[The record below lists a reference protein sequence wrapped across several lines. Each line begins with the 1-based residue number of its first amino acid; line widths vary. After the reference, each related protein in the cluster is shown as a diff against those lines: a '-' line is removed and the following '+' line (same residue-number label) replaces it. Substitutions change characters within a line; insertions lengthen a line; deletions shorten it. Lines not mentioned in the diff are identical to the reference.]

1 MSNMLEQAII
11 DATALKDAAVKNAE
25 TLVLEKYSKQIK
37 DAVENLLEQEDPLA
51 AAPADAMPPGPEP
64 GAAPPAD
71 PMAAMAGLEGPEMAE
86 ESSVMEHIP
95 LAVTSNDDE
104 KIEIPLDKLL
114 EEIKSLNETFRF
126 NGDVHDDPD
135 LQEYASFLNEGLAE
149 DLDEEIE
156 LYEDLDEDLDEEIE
170 LYEDLDEDLDEEID
184 LEESDI
190 SGLMEEL
197 IVDLLG
203 PSKSGWAGTPS
214 AIVEL
219 AEEELLAL
227 EQDSEVRERK
237 TAIRRAVQE
246 LEKANESLVNKNK
259 NLQSSVKKAKVQLVK
274 LRDAALSLNE
284 KFEDANLTNAKLL
297 YQNKALTSDSLNER
311 QKHKLVEAISRA
323 DTVEEAKVIFET
335 VESTVGA
342 AIDHR
347 TRPQSL
353 REAVTRPTSVL
364 LSSRKSEATYD
375 PNVDRMLRLAGLKKQ

>member
-135 LQEYASFLNEGLAE
+135 LQEYASFLNEGLA
-149 DLDEEIE
+149 
-156 LYEDLDEDLDEEIE
+156 EDLDEEIE

-323 DTVEEAKVIFET
+323 DTVEEAKVIFNT
-335 VESTVGA
+335 LQSTVGSTS
-342 AIDHR
+342 R
-347 TRPQSL
+347 KTRPKSL
-353 REAVTRPTSVL
+353 SEAVQKSSSMIMSARRENSKRQINNPTL
-364 LSSRKSEATYD
+364 
-375 PNVDRMLRLAGLKKQ
+375 DRWKFLAGIDKK

>member
-51 AAPADAMPPGPEP
+51 AAPAGAMPPGPEP

-71 PMAAMAGLEGPEMAE
+71 PMAGGMPGAPETAE

-95 LAVTSNDDE
+95 LAVTSSDDE

-126 NGDVHDDPD
+126 NGDTHDDPD
-135 LQEYASFLNEGLAE
+135 LQEYASFLNE
-149 DLDEEIE
+149 
-156 LYEDLDEDLDEEIE
+156 
-170 LYEDLDEDLDEEID
+170 DLDEEID
-184 LEESDI
+184 LEEGDI
-190 SGLMEEL
+190 SDLMEEL

-203 PSKSGWAGTPS
+203 PTKSGWAGTPS

-237 TAIRRAVQE
+237 TAIRKAVQE

-259 NLQSSVKKAKVQLVK
+259 NLQSSVKEAKVQLVK
-274 LRDAALSLNE
+274 LRDAAFSLNE

-323 DTVEEAKVIFET
+323 DTVEEAKVIFNT
-335 VESTVGA
+335 LQSTVGSTS
-342 AIDHR
+342 R
-347 TRPQSL
+347 KTRPKSL
-353 REAVTRPTSVL
+353 SEAVQKSSSMIMSARRENSKRQINNPTL
-364 LSSRKSEATYD
+364 
-375 PNVDRMLRLAGLKKQ
+375 DRWKFLAGIDKK